1 MGGGELAE
9 VGRRKVADDIVN
21 ECQINYIWKFD
32 DNPSDTHTYFRMKIS
47 DDGKVNNTNYM
58 SFRQKAKA

>member
-1 MGGGELAE
+1 MGGGEPTE

-32 DNPSDTHTYFRMKIS
+32 DNPSDTHTHTHTYFRMKIN
-47 DDGKVNNTNYM
+47 DDGKWII
-58 SFRQKAKA
+58 QII